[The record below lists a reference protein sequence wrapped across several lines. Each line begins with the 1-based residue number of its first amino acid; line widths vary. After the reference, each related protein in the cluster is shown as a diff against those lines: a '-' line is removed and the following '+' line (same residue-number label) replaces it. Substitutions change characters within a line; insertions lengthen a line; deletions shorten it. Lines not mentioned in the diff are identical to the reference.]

1 MNIQPS
7 GSGSHGIVLRS
18 LLIAAVLM
26 SAPTRAESDL
36 EPPEVV
42 SATVSPGRVDTSGG
56 PQEVEV
62 VVRLRDTLSG
72 LPRFDNPFSTTV
84 FPLEVFFQPL
94 GIVRSAQRLSASL
107 PAVTGAGGAGVNPF
121 DVEFRGHL
129 TVPPGTIPGVWVLEG
144 IGARDQVGNTLRAN
158 FAGSGL
164 EIPGLVPPQFEVVG
178 SEDALPPRIESIRFA
193 TNRVSLSELS
203 QSVRILV
210 RIRDDGAGIDVQQ
223 YPIGISFLGDRTGRT
238 AAPSFG
244 LNSGQRIEGTAQDG
258 IYAFEVAFNRYFT
271 PPDTYRLQP
280 IQIRDG
286 VGNFSLL
293 MPSEAELRGF
303 PTTITAEQDPGIP
316 IDLQPPEFVSMKM
329 TTETV
334 DTSEGAGTVTA
345 EIVIRDD
352 EEGPVS
358 ASVLWVGP
366 LGLHQAQL
374 SGFRPPG
381 GLPTLVCSGNFPAH
395 CESGEWHVQRLL
407 LTDGG
412 GNVASLTGSELE
424 RRGMPTRIVVT
435 TSPRLHVDRREGT
448 TVAWWRRV
456 PGTYHVQTSRN
467 LQAWTDVPA
476 PLIEMGDN
484 DAVALRGDSVASED
498 LFFRL
503 IRE

>member
-1 MNIQPS
+1 MKFQPS
-7 GSGSHGIVLRS
+7 GSGSHGNVLRS
-18 LLIAAVLM
+18 LLIAAVMM

-36 EPPEVV
+36 DPPEIV
-42 SATVSPGRVDTSGG
+42 SATASPGRVDTSGG
-56 PQEVEV
+56 PQVVKV
-62 VVRLRDTLSG
+62 VVRLRDALSG
-72 LPRFDNPFSTTV
+72 LPRFEGPFSTTV
-84 FPLEVFFQPL
+84 FPLDVFFRPS

-107 PAVTGAGGAGVNPF
+107 SAVTEAGGAEVNPF
-121 DVEFRGHL
+121 DAEYRGHL
-129 TVPPGTIPGVWVLEG
+129 IVPPGATPGVWVLEG
-144 IGARDQVGNTLRAN
+144 IGARDQVGNFLGAN
-158 FAGSGL
+158 FSGSGL

-203 QSVRILV
+203 QSVRILL
-210 RIRDDGAGIDVQQ
+210 RIRDDGTGIEVQQ
-223 YPIGISFLGDRTGRT
+223 YPIGISFQGDRTGRT
-238 AAPSFG
+238 AVPSFG

-258 IYAFEVAFNRYFT
+258 VYAFEVAFNRNFT

-303 PTTITAEQDPGIP
+303 PTTITVEQDPGIP
-316 IDLQPPEFVSMKM
+316 LDLEPPEFVSMKL

-334 DTSEGAGTVTA
+334 DTSEGAGAVTA

-352 EEGPVS
+352 DEGPVS
-358 ASVLWVGP
+358 ASVYWVGP
-366 LGLHQAQL
+366 LGLHQTQL

-381 GLPTLVCSGNFPAH
+381 GLPMLVCSGSFPAH
-395 CESGEWHVQRLL
+395 CESGEWRVQRLL
-407 LTDGG
+407 LTGG
-412 GNVASLTGSELE
+412 AGNVASLTGSELE

-435 TSPRLHVDRREGT
+435 TSPRLHVDRREGS

-467 LQAWTDVPA
+467 LQGWADLPA
-476 PLIEMGDN
+476 PLIGVGDN
-484 DAVALRGDSVASED
+484 DVVVLRGNPAGSED
-498 LFFRL
+498 VFFRL
-503 IRE
+503 IRD

>member
-1 MNIQPS
+1 MQTQPS
-7 GSGSHGIVLRS
+7 GSRSHGIVLRS
-18 LLIAAVLM
+18 LLIAALLM
-26 SAPTRAESDL
+26 SAPTHAESDL
-36 EPPEVV
+36 DPPELI
-42 SATVSPGRVDTSGG
+42 SATVSPGRVDTSDG
-56 PQEVEV
+56 PKEVEV
-62 VVRLRDTLSG
+62 VVRLRDALSG
-72 LPRFDNPFSTTV
+72 LPRFDGPFSTTV
-84 FPLEVFFQPL
+84 YPLQVSFQPS
-94 GIVRSAQRLSASL
+94 GIVRSVQRMSASL
-107 PAVTGAGGAGVNPF
+107 SAVTEAGGAVVNPF

-144 IGARDQVGNTLRAN
+144 IGARDQVGNSLRAS

-178 SEDALPPRIESIRFA
+178 SEDVLPPRIESISFA
-193 TNRVSLSELS
+193 TNRVSLTELP

-210 RIRDDGAGIDVQQ
+210 RIRDDGTGINVQQ
-223 YPIGISFLGDRTGRT
+223 YPIGISFVGDRIGRT
-238 AAPSFG
+238 AASSFG
-244 LNSGQRIEGTAQDG
+244 LNSGQRIEGDAHDG
-258 IYAFEVAFNRYFT
+258 VYAFEVAFNRNFT

-280 IQIRDG
+280 VQIRDG
-286 VGNFSLL
+286 VGNFSIL

-303 PTTITAEQDPGIP
+303 PTTITAEQDPGFP
-316 IDLQPPEFVSMKM
+316 FDLQPPEFVSMKL

-334 DTSEGAGTVTA
+334 DTSEGAGAVTA
-345 EIVIRDD
+345 EIVIRDAD
-352 EEGPVS
+352 EGPVS
-358 ASVLWVGP
+358 ASVYWVGP

-374 SGFRPPG
+374 FGSRPPG
-381 GLPTLVCSGNFPAH
+381 GLPMLVCSGGFPAH
-395 CESGEWHVQRLL
+395 CESGEWRVQRLL
-407 LTDGG
+407 LTDGA

-456 PGTYHVQTSRN
+456 PGTYHVQSSRS
-467 LQAWTDVPA
+467 LQAWTDLPA

-484 DAVALRGDSVASED
+484 DAVVLQGDSVASED